1 MLPGELAFANAC
13 PSNRFLDEMA
23 TIIPWDLFE
32 RELKQT
38 IRHKTGGRPA
48 YCRLLWFK
56 RPWLQVWYGL
66 SDAATE
72 FQCQARLSFRQ
83 FMGRSIDEP
92 IPEATTLENF
102 RHE

>member
-13 PSNRFLDEMA
+13 PNNRFLDEMA

-48 YCRLLWFK
+48 DCRLL
-56 RPWLQVWYGL
+56 
-66 SDAATE
+66 
-72 FQCQARLSFRQ
+72 
-83 FMGRSIDEP
+83 
-92 IPEATTLENF
+92 
-102 RHE
+102 